1 MPSSPHPQDPGTGV
15 GKIMCTSINSFWE
28 VALQLNVSTT
38 PSKWEIANATMLA
51 ELAAYYA
58 GGFSFIPSGSNKDNI
73 FFSDW
78 NNDKV
83 KMMNFDAG
91 GRPVVPTETI
101 DFFTGISGPWGFFF
115 DRDEYITHS

>member
-1 MPSSPHPQDPGTGV
+1 
-15 GKIMCTSINSFWE
+15 MCTSINSFWE

-78 NNDKV
+78 TNDKV
-83 KMMNFDAG
+83 NMMNFDAG